1 MRTLAATV
9 CVTLLLLGVAHAQIA
24 PGSMDVHWNP
34 GAPDCAKSPPP
45 PLQVHRY
52 NAGTFIL
59 RENPCVT
66 REAPFM
72 YLLLGS
78 RRALLIDSGDVHDPA
93 AVPLAREVQRLLPGE
108 GVARLPLLVVHTH
121 GHLDH
126 REGDEQLRAL
136 PKVEVV
142 GTDLEHVRRYF
153 GFSNWPNGTA
163 QLDLGGRIVD
173 VLPTPG
179 HYESEVS
186 YYDRNTALFF
196 SGDFFLPGRL
206 LIADK
211 DADLASARRVA
222 EFIRD
227 RPVSY
232 VLGGHIELDAAG
244 ESIGLGSRYRPNE
257 HVLQLSKTDL
267 EGLPAI
273 VSRFN
278 GFYTRDGMFEMMSQN
293 RILAAMGAAVLV
305 VLIALVLLVRRLIKV
320 RRSGRRFRR
329 P

>member
-1 MRTLAATV
+1 MSMRILRGLV
-9 CVTLLLLGVAHAQIA
+9 PVVLLLGAAHAGAQVVA
-24 PGSMDVHWNP
+24 GSMDVHWNP
-34 GAPDCAKSPPP
+34 GAADCAKNPPP

-52 NAGTFIL
+52 NERTFIL

-78 RRALLIDSGDVHDPA
+78 RRALLIDTGDVHDPA
-93 AVPLAREVQRLLPGE
+93 VVPLAQEVEKLLPGA
-108 GVARLPLLVVHTH
+108 GAARLPVLVVHTH

-126 REGDEQLRAL
+126 REGDAQLAAL

-142 GTDLEHVRRYF
+142 GTDLAHVRRYF
-153 GFSNWPNGTA
+153 GFSDWPRGVA
-163 QLDLGGRIVD
+163 QLDLGDRIVD

-186 YYDRNTALFF
+186 YYDRSTALFF

-222 EFIRD
+222 DFIRD

-232 VLGGHIELDAAG
+232 VLGGHVELTTGG
-244 ESIGLGSRYRPNE
+244 ESGSLASHYRPDE
-257 HVLQLSKTDL
+257 HVLQLTKADL
-267 EGLPAI
+267 LGLPAV

-293 RILAAMGAAVLV
+293 RVLAVIGVALLAVL
-305 VLIALVLLVRRLIKV
+305 AGLVLLVRWLV
-320 RRSGRRFRR
+320 RRYRAR
-329 P
+329 PAR